1 MVLVNFCFNE
11 FNFSRNSTDS
21 AFPFGSRAQNEKTET
36 TFDAWGNLFSSLVLA
51 SFSTWNDFTMDFF
64 AKEGALITFSTY
76 CIYHLLYLPSS
87 MLEEISSSWYF
98 NKKFIVQWIHNRFS
112 GKEMTLV
119 TFFLLKWS
127 FLEIPLIL
135 RFLFDS
141 IALNENA
148 EFAEIFRFSI
158 NSRDFCQ
165 T

>member
-1 MVLVNFCFNE
+1 MNLIFPEIPPIRRFLSVLELRTRRRKPLLMLEEISFLLLFWQVFQ
-11 FNFSRNSTDS
+11 R
-21 AFPFGSRAQNEKTET
+21 ET
-36 TFDAWGNLFSSLVLA
+36 TLQWISLQKKVLWSLFLLTV
-51 SFSTWNDFTMDFF
+51 FT
-64 AKEGALITFSTY
+64 TF
-76 CIYHLLYLPSS
+76 CIYHFLYLPSS

-148 EFAEIFRFSI
+148 EFAEMFRFSI

>member
-1 MVLVNFCFNE
+1 MNLIFPEIPPIRRFLSVLELRTRRRKPLLMLEEISFLLLFWQVFQ
-11 FNFSRNSTDS
+11 R
-21 AFPFGSRAQNEKTET
+21 ET
-36 TFDAWGNLFSSLVLA
+36 TLQWISLQKKVLWSLFLLIV
-51 SFSTWNDFTMDFF
+51 FT
-64 AKEGALITFSTY
+64 TS
-76 CIYHLLYLPSS
+76 CIYHFLYLPSS

>member
-1 MVLVNFCFNE
+1 MNLIFPEIPPIRRFLSVLELRTRRRKPLLMLEEISFLLLFWQVFQ
-11 FNFSRNSTDS
+11 R
-21 AFPFGSRAQNEKTET
+21 ET
-36 TFDAWGNLFSSLVLA
+36 TLQWISLQKKVLWSLFLLIV
-51 SFSTWNDFTMDFF
+51 FT
-64 AKEGALITFSTY
+64 TF
-76 CIYHLLYLPSS
+76 CIYHFLYLPSS

-98 NKKFIVQWIHNRFS
+98 NKKFIVQWIQNRFS

-158 NSRDFCQ
+158 NSKDFCQ